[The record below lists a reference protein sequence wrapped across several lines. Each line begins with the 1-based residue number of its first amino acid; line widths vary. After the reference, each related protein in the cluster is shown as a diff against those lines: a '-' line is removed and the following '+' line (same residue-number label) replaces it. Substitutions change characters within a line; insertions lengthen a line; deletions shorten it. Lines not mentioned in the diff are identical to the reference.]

1 MAEYYKRRGGG
12 VCQEK
17 TFYMGREELRGVGY
31 IGGTIHRRLHP
42 PSSLNPGRG
51 PGSGKRM
58 LYCGAGPELVPGC
71 DLNVL

>member
-1 MAEYYKRRGGG
+1 
-12 VCQEK
+12 
-17 TFYMGREELRGVGY
+17 MGREELRGVGY